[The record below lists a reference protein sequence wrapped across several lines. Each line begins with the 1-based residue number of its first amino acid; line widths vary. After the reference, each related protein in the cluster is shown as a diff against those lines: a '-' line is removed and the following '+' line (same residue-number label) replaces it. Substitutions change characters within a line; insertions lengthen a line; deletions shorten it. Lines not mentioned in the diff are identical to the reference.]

1 MNMIDPTYLRFVCD
15 ELKSGKLDK
24 SNLTALPIGVSSFF
38 DKIFADDKS
47 IIERRITLD
56 KFIVTAL
63 LRSGISLEYLAIL
76 SAFSIYDWEQFVQVY
91 SRYFNIDSLGNFRL
105 FHDRLIVFLFQKS
118 NDFEIKKNVRI
129 ISENIDLIDD
139 DEWVVENKGYFLYL
153 NEEVEKLFAH
163 ISSYRGQ
170 QSKSW
175 WIKDL
180 ERLLEA
186 LYNGNDIQDI
196 DFTQLCELLRGCFD
210 FAVQRKGVRI
220 IVLNAGYVNWDA
232 LDSFFD
238 TSRFQYELAFEF
250 SRYPQNLPN
259 NWEGIFLNENHPCS
273 YTYSYVWKYTQFNID
288 GEIDQNLIKRV
299 WIEGSPYHRIIV
311 IMIWGYSKLNEKEI
325 SWLDDL
331 IAMENNWRYLLDE
344 RDIWISCIE
353 DKNSSTYQ
361 KEFFMLKSN
370 LEERYHYIFE
380 NYWSLYDYYEKL
392 NQDVRYLWK
401 NEYAL
406 EIAFFIYK
414 HPVWEIGKIANEIV
428 VNRLRVKDMR
438 NETID
443 WLLANWESE
452 EFYAL
457 GEVIFELRAY
467 VDEEDFLKLMMELI
481 NTSNCQLRGAFIS
494 DLVVYLEGLQDDK
507 FCSTI
512 ANNILPQMIDNASDI
527 WEVQEL
533 LRLLKFLLEVRVLDL
548 IQINYYLNKMDIAR
562 DINNALQMEYNEFW
576 KQAEINKGIV
586 R

>member
-1 MNMIDPTYLRFVCD
+1 
-15 ELKSGKLDK
+15 
-24 SNLTALPIGVSSFF
+24 
-38 DKIFADDKS
+38 
-47 IIERRITLD
+47 
-56 KFIVTAL
+56 
-63 LRSGISLEYLAIL
+63 
-76 SAFSIYDWEQFVQVY
+76 
-91 SRYFNIDSLGNFRL
+91 
-105 FHDRLIVFLFQKS
+105 
-118 NDFEIKKNVRI
+118 
-129 ISENIDLIDD
+129 
-139 DEWVVENKGYFLYL
+139 
-153 NEEVEKLFAH
+153 
-163 ISSYRGQ
+163 
-170 QSKSW
+170 
-175 WIKDL
+175 
-180 ERLLEA
+180 
-186 LYNGNDIQDI
+186 
-196 DFTQLCELLRGCFD
+196 
-210 FAVQRKGVRI
+210 
-220 IVLNAGYVNWDA
+220 
-232 LDSFFD
+232 
-238 TSRFQYELAFEF
+238 
-250 SRYPQNLPN
+250 
-259 NWEGIFLNENHPCS
+259 
-273 YTYSYVWKYTQFNID
+273 
-288 GEIDQNLIKRV
+288 
-299 WIEGSPYHRIIV
+299 
-311 IMIWGYSKLNEKEI
+311 MIWGYSKLNEKEI

-331 IAMENNWRYLLDE
+331 IAMENNWQYLLDE

-401 NEYAL
+401 NENAL

-428 VNRLRVKDMR
+428 INRLRVKDMR

-548 IQINYYLNKMDIAR
+548 IQINYYVNKMDIAR